1 MLERC
6 VGFLHPGEMGS
17 ALAALAVRNG
27 WQACWVGDGRSA
39 ASRDRARR
47 TGLVDLASLADM
59 CGRCSTI
66 VSVCPPHAAL
76 EVARQV
82 ANLGYRGIYVD
93 ANAISPAHAREAEAM
108 IAAGGGTFVDAAI
121 VGPPPAPGSATQVLL
136 SGAAAEQVAPL
147 FAGEGVALTLLG
159 ADPGR
164 ASAVK
169 ICHSAVHKGV
179 LAMQFAALA
188 AAQALGVRAELE
200 QLWASRAS
208 TAGYVDG
215 MDGNLRRAGKA
226 WRFAGE
232 MDEAAQTL
240 QAVGLPAGFHRA
252 AAEIYERLSQGG
264 GQPAIADVNALA
276 LLLLQPGRQHLER
289 ERDAGA

>member
-27 WQACWVGDGRSA
+27 WQACWVGEGRSA
-39 ASRDRARR
+39 ATRERALRHHLVELATLSEMSR
-47 TGLVDLASLADM
+47 
-59 CGRCSTI
+59 RCCVI
-66 VSVCPPHAAL
+66 VSVCPPNAAL

-82 ANLGYRGIYVD
+82 AALAYRGTYVD
-93 ANAISPAHAREAEAM
+93 ANAIAPAHARQAEAT
-108 IAAGGGTFVDAAI
+108 IAAAGGSFVDAAI
-121 VGPPPAPGSATQVLL
+121 VGPPPAPGSATQLLL
-136 SGAAAEQVAPL
+136 SGAGAEQVAPL

-159 ADPGR
+159 PDAGR

-188 AAQALGVRAELE
+188 AAQELGVRAELE
-200 QLWASRAS
+200 RLWASRAS

-215 MDGNLRRAGKA
+215 MEGNLRRAAKA

-240 QAVGLPAGFHRA
+240 EALGLPGGFHRA

-264 GQPAIADVNALA
+264 RQVPVADVGALA
-276 LLLLQPGRQHLER
+276 DRLLEPGRRQAER
-289 ERDAGA
+289 ERDAGH